1 MLDALMLMCKSII
14 KFNIGLPILDR
25 SNENG
30 RIGSSAALQVCSPF
44 TKVDKI
50 FLRSNRNFRFYSVF
64 LGSSQPV
71 PVPIFSPLIDNT
83 VSQIFKK
90 VHNTPASPL
99 LHPRHRPRV
108 DRQREVDHMYPGDAK
123 EPVFQA
129 SIFNI
134 FQEGPDDSWNIPP
147 NVINTYCY
155 IMWVNSKI
163 FLKGKLSQ
171 VYVHPPQAACRGRH
185 RRECGGTGGGRLQS
199 KVCHINCSL
208 FSKCAKLTPLWKVI
222 LCGTKITEFNQSNS
236 LTSY

>member
-1 MLDALMLMCKSII
+1 MLKRFTTLLLLLSCTLVTALEW
-14 KFNIGLPILDR
+14 IG
-25 SNENG
+25 NG
-30 RIGSSAALQVCSPF
+30 RSITCIQV
-44 TKVDKI
+44 TT
-50 FLRSNRNFRFYSVF
+50 RNSVF
-64 LGSSQPV
+64 QS
-71 PVPIFSPLIDNT
+71 
-83 VSQIFKK
+83 
-90 VHNTPASPL
+90 
-99 LHPRHRPRV
+99 
-108 DRQREVDHMYPGDAK
+108 
-123 EPVFQA
+123 

-171 VYVHPPQAACRGRH
+171 VYVHPPQAACRRRH

-199 KVCHINCSL
+199 KVCQINCSL

-222 LCGTKITEFNQSNS
+222 LCGTEITEFNQSNS